1 MLKQSKNHFIL
12 RYGDKVPRGVFGRL
26 FAVVWINVG
35 LVILAIFMGMI
46 TASLSSNSLEQT
58 NNLYGIPVSKQNLV
72 AS

>member
-12 RYGDKVPRGVFGRL
+12 RYGDKAPRGVFGRL